1 MEGNDSAAAEVKSA
15 CYSPRGTVGMYGS
28 RAVVR
33 RTAHSFPSFIEQ
45 PPFVFA
51 LVIWA
56 LAFHC
61 RLRDLAFPN
70 QLAGCFVAIF
80 NSPSTPHGRTPCLP
94 DSFLDWGLID
104 NIISA
109 CSLSCLSPRPTC
121 LVQTSFDTANFL
133 SKRASH
139 SFITRYRPNDQRK
152 SLSVVRLFIA
162 RPR

>member
-15 CYSPRGTVGMYGS
+15 CYSPHHTAWLVGMG
-28 RAVVR
+28 VVR
-33 RTAHSFPSFIEQ
+33 RTAHSFPSLIEQ

-109 CSLSCLSPRPTC
+109 
-121 LVQTSFDTANFL
+121 
-133 SKRASH
+133 
-139 SFITRYRPNDQRK
+139 
-152 SLSVVRLFIA
+152 
-162 RPR
+162 